1 MSAHRGRLTRQWDSL
16 RGEVQ
21 GGLLVLGL
29 AREAQL
35 PGEAQHVLD
44 GIVDAQTAGVVQR
57 GAALVVLAA
66 QQGLHALTLKDDMVS
81 YQHSPSDGRSYC
93 EGRSYGCMR

>member
-1 MSAHRGRLTRQWDSL
+1 MNDCGELTLDTQWMNSL
-16 RGEVQ
+16 CGKVQ

-44 GIVDAQTAGVVQR
+44 GVVDAQAAGVVQR
-57 GAALVVLAA
+57 RAALVVLAA
-66 QQGLHALTLKDDMVS
+66 QQGLHALTLKDDTVS
-81 YQHSPSDGRSYC
+81 
-93 EGRSYGCMR
+93 